1 MRSALWPE
9 VEPADAEP
17 EAQAWLAR
25 ADAGVLV
32 VPRPDGAGLGGFV
45 EVGER
50 AYADG
55 CDTSPV
61 AFLEG
66 WYVDADLRGAGVGR
80 ALVEAAAAWARERGF
95 SEMASDS
102 LLEEVGAQ
110 RAHEAV
116 GFHEVERAVRYR
128 RAV

>member
-1 MRSALWPE
+1 MRSALWPDIE
-9 VEPADAEP
+9 AQDAEVD
-17 EAQAWLAR
+17 ARAWLQR
-25 ADAGVLV
+25 GDAGVLV
-32 VPRPDGAGLGGFV
+32 AERLNESRLGGFV
-45 EVGER
+45 EVGAR

-66 WYVDADLRGAGVGR
+66 WYVDPDLRGCGVGR
-80 ALVEAAAAWARERGF
+80 ALVDGAIAWAREQGYA
-95 SEMASDS
+95 EMASDS

-116 GFHEVERAVRYR
+116 GFVEVERAVRYR
-128 RAV
+128 RVL